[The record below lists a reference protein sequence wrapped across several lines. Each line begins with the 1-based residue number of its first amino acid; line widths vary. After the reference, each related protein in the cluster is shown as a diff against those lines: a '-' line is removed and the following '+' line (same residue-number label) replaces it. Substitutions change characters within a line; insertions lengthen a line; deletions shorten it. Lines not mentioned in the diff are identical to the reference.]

1 MFNPPLSK
9 NVLVLSTMGVNVGKA
24 IPEQVWERR
33 VEGGG

>member
-9 NVLVLSTMGVNVGKA
+9 NVLVPSTMCVNVEKA
-24 IPEQVWERR
+24 LPEQVWERR